1 MKTLSPGTLI
11 LAIFAVLFGLV
22 GAYAVKRHLRE
33 RPEPPPP
40 VRVRPQTIPLAGA
53 DLVPGRTITLGDVA
67 LARMTPEEIENRNLP
82 AGFMTQPS
90 QVIGRT
96 LREPVSRGSAFQ
108 ISSFYAEGLGPN
120 LADRLAPG
128 YRAVTIPVEDEAAKA
143 GLISPGAMVD
153 ILFRTQADARQHIPE
168 TTVTLLESVEVLAV
182 GHQTFQGA
190 QSTVRRTSTRR
201 PDVTVTLAVTPK
213 QAKALKVVQ
222 GRGAISLALRGP
234 EDTELAENPT
244 PQTLAGLLGL
254 PKPEKPF
261 ATQIYR
267 RGSLTTMVFEKGR
280 PTMIPVAVG
289 ALPVRTASRSSAPAA
304 VRGRLVNETRAL
316 AASDS
321 PEPQAPCGCEDN

>member
-1 MKTLSPGTLI
+1 MKALSPGTLI

-33 RPEPPPP
+33 QPEPPEPA
-40 VRVRPQTIPLAGA
+40 RVRPQTIPLAGV

-67 LARMTPEEIENRNLP
+67 LARMTPDEIKNRNLP
-82 AGFMTQPS
+82 AGFMTHPS

-108 ISSFYAEGLGPN
+108 ISSFYPEGLGPN

-128 YRAVTIPVEDEAAKA
+128 YRAVTIPVEDEAAEA
-143 GLISPGAMVD
+143 GLISPGARVD
-153 ILFRTQADARQHIPE
+153 VLFRTQADARQHLPE

-190 QSTVRRTSTRR
+190 RSTVHRTSNRR
-201 PDVTVTLAVTPK
+201 RDVTVTLAVTPK
-213 QAKALKVVQ
+213 QANALKVVQ
-222 GRGAISLALRGP
+222 GRGAISLALRGQ

-267 RGSLTTMVFEKGR
+267 RGSLTTMVFEDGQ
-280 PTMIPVAVG
+280 PTVIPVAVG
-289 ALPVRTASRSSAPAA
+289 ALPVRTAAASSAAGGMYGRIANDTRTLA
-304 VRGRLVNETRAL
+304 V
-316 AASDS
+316 SDS
-321 PEPQAPCGCEDN
+321 REQQAPCCGEDD